1 MTHRL
6 IAVPLALLLGA
17 CAQPPS
23 KPETPPPAAEAP
35 KVVVQPRVVVAKPPP
50 RQPVLPKVELTDQVM
65 FKLML
70 AEVAMQ
76 RGQAHVAVPA
86 YLELARETRD
96 PRIAQRATETAWNAR
111 FISAALEAAGIWLQ
125 ADPESVQARQVLAAL
140 LVNQSQLSD
149 ALPHLE
155 KWLASDRSQVAQS
168 FLQLSSL
175 LGRNKDRQ
183 AVFDLMRALAKPYP
197 QVPEARLAVA
207 QAASN
212 AGEPQIAIDEAKAA
226 LALKPDWEL
235 AALFTAQMLQRQSNA
250 QAIAF
255 LGGYVKAH
263 PDAKDARLNYARLL
277 VNEKRYPEARVE
289 FEALSAAFPQNPDV
303 MMAIALLAMQSN
315 DFDVAERQLK
325 RVLETDYPNPDQARL
340 YLGQVSEERERY
352 GDALKWYESVAPG
365 EEYIGAQVRYANV
378 LAKQGNLA
386 AARKHLQQV
395 AAPDTQQRVRLVQ
408 AEAQLLRD
416 ANLYR
421 ESFELLGKALEKMP
435 NYPDLL
441 YDYAMAAEKVQRF
454 DLLEENLR
462 KLIQIRPDHAHARNA
477 LGYTLADR
485 NERLEE
491 AHALIDA
498 ALKLSPDDPFI
509 MDSMGWV
516 LFRQGLQQQSLEF
529 LQRAHILRPDADIAA
544 HLGEVL
550 WAMGNREQ
558 AQKIWSDALRETPRN
573 ELLQNTI
580 KRFAPRILPA
590 AR

>member
-1 MTHRL
+1 
-6 IAVPLALLLGA
+6 
-17 CAQPPS
+17 
-23 KPETPPPAAEAP
+23 
-35 KVVVQPRVVVAKPPP
+35 
-50 RQPVLPKVELTDQVM
+50 
-65 FKLML
+65 
-70 AEVAMQ
+70 
-76 RGQAHVAVPA
+76 
-86 YLELARETRD
+86 
-96 PRIAQRATETAWNAR
+96 
-111 FISAALEAAGIWLQ
+111 
-125 ADPESVQARQVLAAL
+125 
-140 LVNQSQLSD
+140 
-149 ALPHLE
+149 
-155 KWLASDRSQVAQS
+155 
-168 FLQLSSL
+168 
-175 LGRNKDRQ
+175 
-183 AVFDLMRALAKPYP
+183 
-197 QVPEARLAVA
+197 
-207 QAASN
+207 
-212 AGEPQIAIDEAKAA
+212 
-226 LALKPDWEL
+226 
-235 AALFTAQMLQRQSNA
+235 
-250 QAIAF
+250 
-255 LGGYVKAH
+255 
-263 PDAKDARLNYARLL
+263 
-277 VNEKRYPEARVE
+277 
-289 FEALSAAFPQNPDV
+289 
-303 MMAIALLAMQSN
+303 
-315 DFDVAERQLK
+315 LK

-352 GDALKWYESVAPG
+352 DDALKWYESVAPG
-365 EEYIGAQVRYANV
+365 EEYIGAQVRYASV

-558 AQKIWSDALRETPRN
+558 AQKIWSDALRETPKN

>member
-1 MTHRL
+1 MTPRL
-6 IAVPLALLLGA
+6 IAVPLVLLLGA

-23 KPETPPPAAEAP
+23 KPETPPAAEAP

-50 RQPVLPKVELTDQVM
+50 RQPLLPKVELTDQVM

-76 RGQAHVAVPA
+76 RGQANVAVPA

-155 KWLASDRSQVAQS
+155 KWLASDKSQVAQS

-303 MMAIALLAMQSN
+303 MMAVALLAMQSN
-315 DFDVAERQLK
+315 DYDVAERQLK
-325 RVLETDYPNPDQARL
+325 RVLETDYQNPDQARL
-340 YLGQVSEERERY
+340 YLGQLSEERERY
-352 GDALKWYESVAPG
+352 GDALKWYESVGPG
-365 EEYIGAQVRYANV
+365 EEYIGAQARYASV

-416 ANLYR
+416 ANMYR

-558 AQKIWSDALRETPRN
+558 AQKIWSDALRETPKN